1 MNPGPQSVLDCY
13 KSISSPSKGIYKD
26 KGSKFLSF
34 AFPVETEDQVK
45 SIIDNLRKEYFDAR
59 HHCYAWRLGPQGERW
74 RANDDGEPSSTAGK
88 PIYGQ
93 ILSNNLSDILIVV
106 VRYFGGIL
114 LGTSGLIVAYKSA
127 SADAIANASV
137 VEKIAT
143 ARYRIEFD
151 YSQMNAVMKC
161 LKDFH
166 ISPRNTIF
174 DNLCSLEVD
183 IRLGR
188 LNEFTEYLRVKCVI
202 FEPEGR

>member
-1 MNPGPQSVLDCY
+1 MDCY

-34 AFPVETEDQVK
+34 AFPVETEEQAK

-59 HHCYAWRLGPQGERW
+59 HHCYAWRIGPQGDKW

-127 SADAIANASV
+127 SADAIANACV
-137 VEKIAT
+137 IEKIAT
-143 ARYRIEFD
+143 ARYRVEFD

-188 LNEFTEYLRVKCVI
+188 LNEFTEYLRDKCVK

>member
-1 MNPGPQSVLDCY
+1 MDCY

-34 AFPVETEDQVK
+34 AFPVETEEQAK

-59 HHCYAWRLGPQGERW
+59 HHCYAWRIGPQGDKW

-114 LGTSGLIVAYKSA
+114 LGTSGLIVAYKGA
-127 SADAIANASV
+127 SADAIANACV
-137 VEKIAT
+137 IEKIAT
-143 ARYRIEFD
+143 ARYRVEFD

-188 LNEFTEYLRVKCVI
+188 LNEFTEYLRDKCVK

>member
-34 AFPVETEDQVK
+34 AFPVETEEQAK

-59 HHCYAWRLGPQGERW
+59 HHCYAWRIGPQGDKW

-127 SADAIANASV
+127 SADAIANACV
-137 VEKIAT
+137 IEKIAT
-143 ARYRIEFD
+143 ARYRVEFD

-188 LNEFTEYLRVKCVI
+188 LNEFTEYLRDKCVK